1 MPLFSPSHLSPSLSS
16 PSPLSFVSSWAQ
28 SPIYI
33 ITSSSIIPS
42 VLYCP
47 SDGQWYSTT
56 PNNTIYGT
64 CYKGTVRG
72 TYIYSLYFC
81 ILSLFLLA
89 SRLCKGNGQWDRIFC
104 ETNSKFTDILET
116 VSA

>member
-1 MPLFSPSHLSPSLSS
+1 M
-16 PSPLSFVSSWAQ
+16 
-28 SPIYI
+28 
-33 ITSSSIIPS
+33 
-42 VLYCP
+42 LYCP

-72 TYIYSLYFC
+72 TYTHYNFVYYYYYFT
-81 ILSLFLLA
+81 LA

-104 ETNSKFTDILET
+104 ETNSKFNDILET